1 MTMKNQMQMRQIA
14 IDRTPVER
22 QLRQRLRS
30 APLGRCLTFE
40 QFLELAK
47 RGQRATGYYEQ
58 MTHIISCPACRRAY
72 LELRVILKA
81 QRPSLAR
88 WLSRLTTPRLPQ
100 WTLATGFAGVVFAFA
115 VWALYPKPASNTL
128 IASNPPAPKV
138 HSGAQSNAPTT
149 PPNSQIAQLPQNPTV
164 PKQEKNQ
171 RVDSEQKPKSG
182 IGTATHKKVGNGR
195 GVVIAKKQP
204 SQNGGNGSQSQVP
217 QTKQGRS
224 DRTQIAQKEPG
235 TPSPQPSGAAKM
247 QGSPL
252 EQELASVGRLLSQ
265 GAESLSRTL
274 ASLAQGRAVRGGRS
288 AQGVQQITVLQPDLR
303 ETDLLEDTTVTLQWE
318 PVAGATQY
326 IVVLRRRDT
335 GETLL
340 GEELPATQIQL
351 QLRSLAP
358 GGEYELILSA
368 PRGERATLKTVLSFQ
383 VMSDAQRA
391 QLRWARQNVSKA
403 PLVAGLLFYQLERY
417 REAVDALE
425 KAQQLY
431 PDDEEVSRALQNLR
445 ARTRR

>member
-1 MTMKNQMQMRQIA
+1 MKSPMQTRRITIA
-14 IDRTPVER
+14 KTPVER
-22 QLRQRLRS
+22 QLKQRLRY
-30 APLGRCLTFE
+30 APIGKCLTFE
-40 QFLELAK
+40 QFLEVAK
-47 RGQRATGYYEQ
+47 RGRRAAGYYEL

-72 LELRVILKA
+72 LELRVILQA

-100 WTLATGFAGVVFAFA
+100 WALATGFAGVVFAFA
-115 VWALYPKPASNTL
+115 VWALYTKPESNTL
-128 IASNPPAPKV
+128 LASNPPALKA
-138 HSGAQSNAPTT
+138 HSGTQSNAPTT
-149 PPNSQIAQLPQNPTV
+149 PPNSQIAQLPKNPTV

-182 IGTATHKKVGNGR
+182 IGTSTPKRAGNGGR
-195 GVVIAKKQP
+195 VVIAKKQP

-235 TPSPQPSGAAKM
+235 TPSTQPSSGIAKVR
-247 QGSPL
+247 GSPL

-274 ASLAQGRAVRGGRS
+274 ASLAQGRAARGGRS
-288 AQGVQQITVLQPDLR
+288 ARGVQQIPVLRPDLS
-303 ETDLLEDTTVTLQWE
+303 ESDLLEETTVTLQWE
-318 PVAGATQY
+318 SVEGATRY

-340 GEELPATQIQL
+340 EEELPETQTQF

-358 GGEYELILSA
+358 GSEYELILSA
-368 PRGERATLKTVLSFQ
+368 PRGERATLKTEIRFRI
-383 VMSDAQRA
+383 MSEKQREE
-391 QLRWARQNVSKA
+391 LRWARQNASKA
-403 PLVAGLLFYQLERY
+403 PLVAGLLLHQLERY
-417 REAVDALE
+417 REAIDALQR
-425 KAQQLY
+425 AQQLY
-431 PDDEEVSRALQNLR
+431 PDDEAISRALQNLR
-445 ARTRR
+445 ARTRQ

>member
-1 MTMKNQMQMRQIA
+1 MKNPTQMRRIT

-22 QLRQRLRS
+22 QLKRRLRH
-30 APLGRCLTFE
+30 APIGKCLTFE
-40 QFLELAK
+40 QFLEMAK
-47 RGQRATGYYEQ
+47 RGRRAAGYYEL

-72 LELRVILKA
+72 LELRVILQA
-81 QRPSLAR
+81 QRPSLVR

-115 VWALYPKPASNTL
+115 VWALYPKPESNTL
-128 IASNPPAPKV
+128 LASNPPAPKV

-171 RVDSEQKPKSG
+171 RVDSEQKPKSE
-182 IGTATHKKVGNGR
+182 IGTSAPKRAGNGGR
-195 GVVIAKKQP
+195 IVIAKKQP

-235 TPSPQPSGAAKM
+235 TPSTQPSSGIAKVR
-247 QGSPL
+247 GSPL

-274 ASLAQGRAVRGGRS
+274 ASLAQGRAARGGRS
-288 AQGVQQITVLQPDLR
+288 ARGVQQIPVLRPDLS
-303 ETDLLEDTTVTLQWE
+303 ETALLEETTVTLQWE
-318 PVAGATQY
+318 SVEGATRY
-326 IVVLRRRDT
+326 MVVLRRRDT

-340 GEELPATQIQL
+340 EEELPETQTQF
-351 QLRSLAP
+351 QLRSLAS

-368 PRGERATLKTVLSFQ
+368 PRGERATLKTEIRFRI
-383 VMSDAQRA
+383 MSEKQREE
-391 QLRWARQNVSKA
+391 LRWARQNASKA
-403 PLVAGLLFYQLERY
+403 PLVAGLLLHQLERY
-417 REAVDALE
+417 REAIDALQR
-425 KAQQLY
+425 AQQLY
-431 PDDEEVSRALQNLR
+431 PDDEAISRALQNLR
-445 ARTRR
+445 ARTRQ